1 MRTRTDKQRPLR
13 VTVSGHRAPSL
24 ARAFLRLTLHARST
38 DAAWCSRTGSGESVC
53 FECVFSVTGCALEER
68 RRRRVLRRR
77 LLGFSFRLCKLQCSS
92 SRGRP
97 CSSRGNVNQDGCHR
111 SAKCLRDD
119 RARHR
124 RLPKAVGNVAL
135 RGGAVVQAR
144 AGLGRCAP
152 RPTSTAGGTKS
163 RGWSVGDRGRAAAMG
178 VCASKPGAEPPK
190 PEASAPLGS
199 GVNESV
205 PPRSA
210 AAREQLWPTTAGGGT
225 PSPTPSS
232 R

>member
-1 MRTRTDKQRPLR
+1 MFKDLVQM
-13 VTVSGHRAPSL
+13 
-24 ARAFLRLTLHARST
+24 
-38 DAAWCSRTGSGESVC
+38 EY
-53 FECVFSVTGCALEER
+53 
-68 RRRRVLRRR
+68 
-77 LLGFSFRLCKLQCSS
+77 
-92 SRGRP
+92 
-97 CSSRGNVNQDGCHR
+97 R
-111 SAKCLRDD
+111 SAVVL
-119 RARHR
+119 
-124 RLPKAVGNVAL
+124 LTVWYVGWSKLGAL
-135 RGGAVVQAR
+135 RTTTHQH
-144 AGLGRCAP
+144 P
-152 RPTSTAGGTKS
+152 GGTKS

>member
-1 MRTRTDKQRPLR
+1 MFIKGQCQAMP
-13 VTVSGHRAPSL
+13 
-24 ARAFLRLTLHARST
+24 
-38 DAAWCSRTGSGESVC
+38 
-53 FECVFSVTGCALEER
+53 
-68 RRRRVLRRR
+68 
-77 LLGFSFRLCKLQCSS
+77 SFREMSP
-92 SRGRP
+92 RRP
-97 CSSRGNVNQDGCHR
+97 
-111 SAKCLRDD
+111 SA
-119 RARHR
+119 A
-124 RLPKAVGNVAL
+124 PPAPEAVGNVAL

-178 VCASKPGAEPPK
+178 VCASKPGAEPK
-190 PEASAPLGS
+190 PEAAAPLGS

-210 AAREQLWPTTAGGGT
+210 AAREQLWPTAAGGGT
-225 PSPTPSS
+225 PSPTASS